1 MNFKIKHGVN
11 QRIKS
16 VNPKYYSSS
25 YLSRWSKKIFSALI
39 PGELKSPKPPPKT
52 IKKAGTVSFA
62 QNPNIATK
70 NSSKIMSVFCILLHR
85 STPNPTGVL
94 KMSTMQAQRS
104 LSNILKLRPV

>member
-1 MNFKIKHGVN
+1 MNYKIKHGVN

-62 QNPNIATK
+62 KNPNIATK
-70 NSSKIMSVFCILLHR
+70 NSSKINVSVLYSPTSKHTESNRGFKNIDNAG
-85 STPNPTGVL
+85 ST
-94 KMSTMQAQRS
+94 
-104 LSNILKLRPV
+104 